1 MFFQARR
8 INFYHA
14 YTKNKGAEL
23 YMGGG
28 GGCVPV
34 PRPDPEVHRAIQAA
48 GAVRQHQR
56 ADRVCSRGAGKPAAH
71 GRNDPGG

>member
-1 MFFQARR
+1 MFFQASR

-14 YTKNKGAEL
+14 YTKNKGAKL

-34 PRPDPEVHRAIQAA
+34 PRPDPEVHRAIQVA
-48 GAVRQHQR
+48 GTVCQHQR
-56 ADRVCSRGAGKPAAH
+56 SDRIRSRGAGKPAAH
-71 GRNDPGG
+71 GGNDSGG